1 MKRVKIVKH
10 FLRTSPLGNLIT
22 FLQKV
27 LNFPKFARLL
37 IHLCIISG
45 WGCWPPS
52 EPSCSYLLRKS
63 QKVHY
68 EQWNPLLIPTSLV
81 NGGKRGGTAG
91 PHFPRKRHGLFNAG
105 HVPCASTSER
115 ECSHLSCT
123 EMSSSRLTSSCPIT
137 PIANP
142 TTQPPDQPL
151 SLEMA
156 HTHNEYI
163 RREALP

>member
-1 MKRVKIVKH
+1 MCSEKTKH
-10 FLRTSPLGNLIT
+10 FWAKNGQKWPKSTMRIMQILRARTCRCARGLI
-22 FLQKV
+22 FSILSE
-27 LNFPKFARLL
+27 LKF
-37 IHLCIISG
+37 H
-45 WGCWPPS
+45 
-52 EPSCSYLLRKS
+52 
-63 QKVHY
+63 
-68 EQWNPLLIPTSLV
+68 PLLIPTSLV

-105 HVPCASTSER
+105 RVPCASTSER

-123 EMSSSRLTSSCPIT
+123 EMSSSRLTSSRPIT

-142 TTQPPDQPL
+142 TTQPPDHPL